1 MVARGELCIMNVLLA
16 HSSARSMVPSICESS
31 YLLRKAPTGEWR
43 CNSLNESGLFDCR
56 YMGTCRSRC
65 MFPSFFLPC
74 GESARFRVWLDEKS
88 IFNRGQPSI
97 RLRYEWMPVSG
108 PLQQQ
113 FRPVQDSIDIPIGD
127 QMGIGDPLSA
137 RQVVR
142 AHISNHDRRVG
153 MVVGVLKRYWT

>member
-1 MVARGELCIMNVLLA
+1 MNILLA
-16 HSSARSMVPSICESS
+16 RSSARSMVPSICESF
-31 YLLRKAPTGEWR
+31 YLLKKASTREWR
-43 CNSLNESGLFDCR
+43 YNSLNESGLSDCR

-74 GESARFRVWLDEKS
+74 GESARFRVWLDEGRYS
-88 IFNRGQPSI
+88 TLFSRLYDYDMNGCQFPDPSNSNFTLSRI
-97 RLRYEWMPVSG
+97 RSTWS
-108 PLQQQ
+108 
-113 FRPVQDSIDIPIGD
+113 PIGD

-142 AHISNHDRRVG
+142 AHTSNHDRRVG